1 MSAAAFLRLWRNE
14 RAVVAPMVAVLSASL
29 IGAAGFALDAAAYYA
44 GNRSL
49 RAATEAAALTAAMDP
64 ANGAARAQA
73 YLVRN
78 GFAASVF
85 KSIEIGRYCPNVHLQ
100 PAQRFDTSYTL
111 CAGNGQSNAVRIKT
125 SAPSRQ
131 YLSRILGPANPIP
144 QLAATATAA
153 RIDEAGIGITSGIVT
168 VTNSL
173 VNSVNDLL
181 GALLNV
187 HLTLSTAN
195 VEALVNGDVDAGLF
209 FDALARRVGET
220 GTYGDLVAR
229 SVELS
234 DLMNAAGDAAP
245 NAATAATLRLLG
257 TQIGVGHQVPLSGL
271 FGLGLFKDM
280 PVGEADAKPALRAGL
295 NAYQLWAFAVQSGSG
310 TINLSNA
317 VSMVVSGST
326 VKITG
331 LARGPL
337 SRPRFSFG
345 PAGETNASTGALR
358 LQLQIGLGNISVL
371 GSAVSVQ
378 SVPVLID
385 IAAAQ
390 AELTAIDCAS
400 TAEQARD
407 TGVTIHGSSGLV
419 NAYIG
424 TAPANAMTSPMPSIS
439 ASDIGQARIVN
450 VLGLVTVDARAIAGP
465 VMGNSANVVFGP
477 GGQGTVGSPSQ
488 PGTPVSIGNG
498 SQVGPLLST
507 LSSSI
512 AAANGVQVNVLGL
525 CLPVVCASTASAV
538 RTQLVNGIVTPLAG
552 LVGSTADPLLDDI
565 LAALGIQLGHA
576 TLWATGA
583 RCGVPVLV

>member
-1 MSAAAFLRLWRNE
+1 
-14 RAVVAPMVAVLSASL
+14 MVAVLSASL
-29 IGAAGFALDAAAYYA
+29 VGAAGFALDAATYYA
-44 GNRSL
+44 GNRNL

-64 ANGAARAQA
+64 ANGASRAKA

-78 GFAASVF
+78 GFDPSVF

-100 PAQRFDTSYTL
+100 PAQRFDTSYAM

-153 RIDEAGIGITSGIVT
+153 RIDEAGIGTTSGIVT

-173 VNSVNDLL
+173 VNSVNGLL

-195 VEALVNGDVDAGLF
+195 IEALVNGNVDAGLF
-209 FDALARRVGET
+209 FDALARRVGES

-229 SVELS
+229 SVELN

-245 NAATAATLRLLG
+245 NATTATTLRLLAIQVG
-257 TQIGVGHQVPLSGL
+257 TGHRVPLSGL

-280 PVGEADAKPALRAGL
+280 PVGEADTKPTLRAGL
-295 NAYQLWAFAVQSGSG
+295 NAYQLWAYAVQSGSG
-310 TINLSNA
+310 TIDLSNA
-317 VSMVVSGST
+317 VSMLVSGST

-331 LARGPL
+331 IARGPL
-337 SRPRFSFG
+337 NRPRFSFG
-345 PAGETNASTGALR
+345 PAGETSTSTGALR
-358 LQLQIGLGNISVL
+358 LQLQIGMGNISVL
-371 GSAVSVQ
+371 GNPVPVQ

-390 AELTAIDCAS
+390 AELTAIDCAA

-407 TGVTIHGSSGLV
+407 TRVTIHGSSGLA

-424 TAPANAMTSPMPSIS
+424 TAPANAMTSPMPAIS

-450 VLGLVTVDARAIAGP
+450 ALGLVTVDARATAGP

-477 GGQGTVGSPSQ
+477 GGPGTVGSPSQ

-512 AAANGVQVNVLGL
+512 AATNGVQVNILGL
-525 CLPVVCASTASAV
+525 CLPVVCDSTASAV
-538 RTQLVNGIVTPLAG
+538 RAQLVNGIVTPLAG
-552 LVGSTADPLLDDI
+552 LVGSTVDPLLDNI